1 MMHDATAIDDT
12 MIHDATAINDT
23 MMYGDGNT
31 STKNGNMDDETDN
44 MLRTTQIM
52 DPDNANSS
60 NETDNTTAP
69 DNNAAVLSMSSIW
82 IRLCFVLLL
91 CMF

>member
-1 MMHDATAIDDT
+1 MDDDT
-12 MIHDATAINDT
+12 ARNDT

-31 STKNGNMDDETDN
+31 STKNGN

-60 NETDNTTAP
+60 NETDNVTTP
-69 DNNAAVLSMSSIW
+69 DNNAAITFISSSW
-82 IRLCFVLLL
+82 TCLCFVVLL
-91 CMF
+91 CMS